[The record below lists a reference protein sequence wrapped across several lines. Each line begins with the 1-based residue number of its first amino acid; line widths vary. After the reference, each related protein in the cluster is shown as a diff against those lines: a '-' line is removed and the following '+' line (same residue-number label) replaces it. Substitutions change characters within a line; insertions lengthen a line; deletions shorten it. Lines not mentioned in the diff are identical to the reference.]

1 MDKLLENNN
10 VELVGKIV
18 SDFRFSHEVYG
29 ERFYLVDVAVKRT
42 SETIDYLPLL
52 ISEYLIDVNKNHIG
66 EIIHVTGQFRSYNRH
81 EELKNR
87 LVLSVFVLEI
97 EFIEEETEEMKSN
110 QIILDGYICKDP
122 IYRKTPLGREIAD
135 LLVAVNR
142 SYSKSD
148 YIPCICW
155 SRNARHASG
164 LPIGTHLKITG
175 RIQSRDYIKHHS
187 NGEEEERRAY
197 EISAS
202 RIEVISDEK

>member
-10 VELVGKIV
+10 GELVGKIV

-52 ISEYLIDVNKNHIG
+52 ISEYLIDVNKNYIG

-175 RIQSRDYIKHHS
+175 RVQSRDYIKHHS

-197 EISAS
+197 EVSAS

>member
-1 MDKLLENNN
+1 M
-10 VELVGKIV
+10 
-18 SDFRFSHEVYG
+18 
-29 ERFYLVDVAVKRT
+29 DVAVKRT

>member
-10 VELVGKIV
+10 VELVGEIV

-29 ERFYLVDVAVKRT
+29 ERFYLVDVAVKRM

-52 ISEYLIDVNKNHIG
+52 ISEYLIDVNTNHIG

-122 IYRKTPLGREIAD
+122 IYRKTPLGREITD
-135 LLVAVNR
+135 LLVTVNR

-164 LPIGTHLKITG
+164 LPLGTHLKITG

-197 EISAS
+197 EISAT

>member
-52 ISEYLIDVNKNHIG
+52 ISEYLIDVNKNYIG

-175 RIQSRDYIKHHS
+175 RVQSRDYIKHHS

-197 EISAS
+197 EVSAS